1 MNQTER
7 NRLHPLEGIERQ
19 NAVITGLEVTLLTCE
34 YPPEEQLLVVR
45 NIWWKSDSIIVQIHT
60 DQGVVGLGGAS
71 RYSGGG
77 CCLPVKQ
84 YLEVVVGPSLIGKN
98 PFDLDRLAW
107 GGATSIGRCAWAG
120 AEAALFDLIG
130 KLTGR
135 PVYDLLAVDAEP
147 NTRLRVYASAG
158 VKYAWY
164 DRPEQLVEEAAAMKE
179 LGFTAYKFRP
189 GTEWEF
195 SGMTVDKF
203 IPWLERV
210 RAAVGD
216 GFDLALELRPWSL
229 EEALQLAPVLEEL
242 RFTWFE
248 EPMSRQGEDA
258 FDRYLRL
265 QEALPTVMIS
275 GGESCWNSHELKE
288 WVDRGAI
295 EMPQPDAGRIGLMEA
310 WRVVRMAA
318 SHGRPFCPH
327 NWGDGSC
334 TLANAALVAASPNA
348 LMLEQFETWDPL
360 RTEIFTDPLV
370 VVDGYM
376 DLPARPGFG
385 MELAPD
391 LERFARS
398 YNKSGGIVPDAA
410 PHYDAIQAWIWVPS
424 MYSSIEQGMKLLIKN
439 HTGSHPGDGHRLSKL
454 YKHLSDRHKEI
465 LDKTYKAFLKLHS
478 YIPHPDLQSFLHQID
493 IGVRY
498 ENEEKEKDQDGYTTW
513 RYFLLEGFPEDQGKM
528 PKVSIAAMLEIARGI
543 GYILEN
549 GLVSK
554 KNEIESPYVI
564 GRIYG
569 DLHGEMFVMANDAG
583 SIDHV
588 QARYYKIRNLLIDNI
603 RFVLRYLSPGDIRNH
618 PYFPSTL
625 NIDKDLL
632 RICKFMRNLD
642 RENYYQYFTNVS
654 SGTFH
659 LPCSKFYLKDASNE
673 KRDTGES
680 Q

>member
-1 MNQTER
+1 MAIPQPQRKPSHEPAPAKPPASARGNRAPER
-7 NRLHPLEGIERQ
+7 RHHR
-19 NAVITGLEVTLLTCE
+19 LEVTLLTCE

-179 LGFTAYKFRP
+179 QGFTAYKFRP

-210 RAAVGD
+210 RGAVGD

-258 FDRYLRL
+258 FDRYLEL

-376 DLPARPGFG
+376 DLPDRPGFG

-391 LERFARS
+391 LEKRFPYKPGGYSARP
-398 YNKSGGIVPDAA
+398 NP
-410 PHYDAIQAWIWVPS
+410 
-424 MYSSIEQGMKLLIKN
+424 
-439 HTGSHPGDGHRLSKL
+439 
-454 YKHLSDRHKEI
+454 
-465 LDKTYKAFLKLHS
+465 
-478 YIPHPDLQSFLHQID
+478 
-493 IGVRY
+493 
-498 ENEEKEKDQDGYTTW
+498 
-513 RYFLLEGFPEDQGKM
+513 
-528 PKVSIAAMLEIARGI
+528 
-543 GYILEN
+543 
-549 GLVSK
+549 
-554 KNEIESPYVI
+554 VI
-564 GRIYG
+564 CG
-569 DLHGEMFVMANDAG
+569 
-583 SIDHV
+583 
-588 QARYYKIRNLLIDNI
+588 
-603 RFVLRYLSPGDIRNH
+603 
-618 PYFPSTL
+618 
-625 NIDKDLL
+625 
-632 RICKFMRNLD
+632 
-642 RENYYQYFTNVS
+642 
-654 SGTFH
+654 
-659 LPCSKFYLKDASNE
+659 
-673 KRDTGES
+673 
-680 Q
+680 